1 VAESESIEL
10 EKCSIELWIGLG
22 TNLRPIVRDLA
33 VLSRLCFFGVKDVR
47 LVEQE

>member
-1 VAESESIEL
+1 MGESIEL

-22 TNLRPIVRDLA
+22 TNLRPIVGNLV
-33 VLSRLCFFGVKDVR
+33 VLPRLCFFGVKDVR